1 MQVRTALKTAA
12 LFDWKVMGTDVRTA
26 FLNARRRD
34 ETKLVAMSIP
44 TVFKRLGLA
53 SDDDVWLVEMAL
65 YGLTTSPRDWGVHRD
80 GTLAKL
86 TWKRFLDDGS
96 EINGRFERSDDENLW
111 RLVEVERASMCLRG

>member
-1 MQVRTALKTAA
+1 
-12 LFDWKVMGTDVRTA
+12 MGTDVRTA

-80 GTLAKL
+80 GT
-86 TWKRFLDDGS
+86 
-96 EINGRFERSDDENLW
+96 
-111 RLVEVERASMCLRG
+111 